1 MSTDASNGDP
11 ASNGAHAAWLDAIE
25 SGRGFYLECPDGHGW
40 LPPRGVCKTCGTT
53 ELDRVALPASGVI
66 ETYTEI
72 HVPSPRFE
80 HEDSVVVAI
89 ADFGGVSITGRL
101 DVTEDESIELG
112 AAVELAVER
121 SATTDERILTFH
133 TRRGSDV

>member
-1 MSTDASNGDP
+1 MSSDDSKEDD
-11 ASNGAHAAWLDAIE
+11 ASNGAHTAWLDAIE

-40 LPPRGVCKTCGTT
+40 LPPRRVCKTCSATD
-53 ELDRVALPASGVI
+53 LDRVSLPDSGVV

-89 ADFGGVSITGRL
+89 AEFGGVSLTGHL
-101 DVTEDESIELG
+101 DNTAAESIEQG
-112 AAVELAVER
+112 ASVELAVER
-121 SATTDERILTFH
+121 SASTDERILTFH
-133 TRRGSDV
+133 IR

>member
-1 MSTDASNGDP
+1 MSSDDSNGDDV
-11 ASNGAHAAWLDAIE
+11 SNGSHTAWLDAIE

-40 LPPRGVCKTCGTT
+40 LPPRGVCKTCSSTD
-53 ELDRVALPASGVI
+53 LDRVALPASGRI

-101 DVTEDESIELG
+101 DNTAAESIELG
-112 AAVELAVER
+112 TSVEVDVER

-133 TRRGSDV
+133 IR

>member
-1 MSTDASNGDP
+1 MSTDASKEDHASDGD
-11 ASNGAHAAWLDAIE
+11 HAAWLDAIN
-25 SGRGFYLECPDGHGW
+25 SGRGFYLECPNGHGW
-40 LPPRGVCKTCGTT
+40 LPPRRVCKTCSSTD
-53 ELDRVALPASGVI
+53 LDRVTLPASGVI

-101 DVTEDESIELG
+101 DTTADESIELG
-112 AAVELAVER
+112 APVELAVER
-121 SATTDERILTFH
+121 SATTDERILTFYI
-133 TRRGSDV
+133 R